1 MIEEIFDELFTAYEV
16 YNGENRGAY
25 NGGHYLSNAIN
36 SENKM
41 PIYSN
46 ILNRTIRIK
55 HTPYNKGGIIVF
67 SNEIDDEN
75 KFINSLKR
83 EMERISNWYN
93 IFNNETIEWEIG
105 RYLEGTYTNISK
117 DKHFNENSLSLE
129 INGITIERF
138 YKIATEICVL
148 LFQESVLLKDSSN
161 GRIIFI
167 GNNIRVD

>member
-1 MIEEIFDELFTAYEV
+1 MINEIFEELFTAYEV

-25 NGGHYLSNAIN
+25 NGRRYLSNAIN
-36 SENKM
+36 SENKI

-46 ILNRTIRIK
+46 ILTGTIRIK

-67 SNEIDDEN
+67 NSEIDNEN
-75 KFINSLKR
+75 KFIDSLKR

-93 IFNNETIEWEIG
+93 IFNNETIEWKIG
-105 RYLEGTYTNISK
+105 HYLEGTYTNISK
-117 DKHFNENSLSLE
+117 NKHFDENSVSLE
-129 INGITIERF
+129 IFGIDIERF

-148 LFQESVLLKDSSN
+148 LFQESALLKDSSN

-167 GNNIRVD
+167 YKN